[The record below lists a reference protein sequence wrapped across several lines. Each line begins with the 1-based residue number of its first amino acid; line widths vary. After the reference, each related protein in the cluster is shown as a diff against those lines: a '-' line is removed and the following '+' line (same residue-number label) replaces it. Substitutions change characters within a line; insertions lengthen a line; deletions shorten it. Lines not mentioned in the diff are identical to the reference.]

1 MNPSLGDDAWARN
14 CSVLSVKCP
23 RKPCDCTR
31 RGACSSPHLPL
42 TCIVHSGTSEDET
55 DRAAPLQCSLQQLL
69 DDSAKSGVQLAGSA
83 APMIVVLRLA
93 RSTAPGREDGDAQPN
108 DEAVA
113 ETAGQDPAG
122 LPVPLA
128 YSVTLPCDGAVD
140 LTSLSTDGF
149 ADPLYQPVALLEHSR
164 PQRRMWNPRRE
175 CYEHQLGLMHN
186 HCGRGQIFG
195 IGCIPKES
203 GFCILLAKAKA
214 NVMVRVH
221 SHELFP
227 VSFHLFCVYFFVT
240 TARRSSIGESQ

>member
-1 MNPSLGDDAWARN
+1 MGAELQRAERQVPEKAVRLHPEGRLQLATPPPHVHRALRHVGGRN
-14 CSVLSVKCP
+14 GP
-23 RKPCDCTR
+23 R
-31 RGACSSPHLPL
+31 S
-42 TCIVHSGTSEDET
+42 
-55 DRAAPLQCSLQQLL
+55 AAAVQPAQLL

-113 ETAGQDPAG
+113 ETAGQDSAG

-195 IGCIPKES
+195 IGCIPRES

-214 NVMVRVH
+214 NVMVRKM
-221 SHELFP
+221 
-227 VSFHLFCVYFFVT
+227 
-240 TARRSSIGESQ
+240 